1 MPLLALR
8 RGIEHALASLDPVDG
23 SKTVLD
29 FGCGDRPYEPLIR
42 ARGFDY
48 LGGDLDGNPD
58 ILVQP
63 GTPLTRTDAS
73 CAGVVSFQ
81 VLEHVWD
88 TDWYLGECHRVIE
101 PGGWLLLSTHGVWP
115 YHPHPTDYR
124 RWTGEG
130 LRRELEKHRFDVV
143 SVTGLLGPLAWTT
156 QVRALGI
163 RHALLGIPI
172 VRGLTPLI
180 IAIMNLRMALEE
192 RVTPDRIR
200 QDNACI
206 YVVLCRRP
214 RSLARDPS
222 A

>member
-1 MPLLALR
+1 MPLAALR
-8 RGIEHALASLDPVDG
+8 RCIEQTLASLQPVGDT
-23 SKTVLD
+23 KAVLD

-42 ARGFDY
+42 ARGFEY
-48 LGGDLDGNPD
+48 IAADLDGNPE
-58 ILVQP
+58 ILVRP
-63 GTPLTRTDAS
+63 GAPLGRSDAS

-88 TDWYLGECHRVIE
+88 IDWYLEECRRVIV

-130 LRRELEKHRFDVV
+130 LRRELESRGFQVV

-172 VRGLTPLI
+172 VRGLSPLI
-180 IAIMNLRMALEE
+180 VAFMNLRMALEE
-192 RVTPDRIR
+192 RITPDPIR
-200 QDNACI
+200 QDNASI
-206 YVVLCRRP
+206 YVVLCRWP
-214 RSLARDPS
+214 ARDPS
-222 A
+222 T